1 MVSLGAWPNMALRLP
16 EKQLSNDAIQ
26 RRVPRDNSQ
35 MIMQAMGNNPYARAI
50 DQITPVIANALQ
62 MRAQLRQQAQDA
74 AAVSKALET
83 GVISPDIRDPNVM
96 LNIYEAQ
103 TARSKIRPEQQER
116 TVFVTDYKKNPKPYD
131 EFQAAGG
138 KLNFI
143 NDLSNE
149 NRDQN
154 LAVRQ
159 RTLKW
164 QMTNGFKS
172 EPGVAD
178 LYKNFQDANRV
189 GLLLEDM
196 NPIADAGVRF
206 FVAKQVQGGGV
217 LSNQDISEL
226 GGSKAILDKLEQI
239 IEEKKT
245 GRLSDTNRSYY
256 NRLTE
261 KLREGTMRN
270 MDAMARQY
278 VMKNA
283 DNADIIFPGGGAEEL
298 YNKIMNDGMQALA
311 GSNIGNVPG
320 EYKKPKEKKDSNSS
334 GTFKIKSVTQVG
346 GR

>member
-1 MVSLGAWPNMALRLP
+1 MALRLP

-116 TVFVTDYKKNPKPYD
+116 TVFVSDYKKNPQPYD

-143 NDLSNE
+143 NDLSGE
-149 NRDQN
+149 NRDKNYQARIGKDIRQWAQN
-154 LAVRQ
+154 MTTNPAIKPLVTQGINSGIVKRLSEEARAGNTLAFSAMGPKIAKAMGEVGVLTDKDIKIYKESGKLSQ
-159 RTLKW
+159 QAADKLLTL
-164 QMTNGFKS
+164 TTGR
-172 EPGVAD
+172 PT
-178 LYKNFQDANRV
+178 DATLDEINQIMDV
-189 GLLLEDM
+189 LSD
-196 NPIADAGVRF
+196 RF
-206 FVAKQVQGGGV
+206 STQVQPMF
-217 LSNQDISEL
+217 NWY
-226 GGSKAILDKLEQI
+226 A
-239 IEEKKT
+239 
-245 GRLSDTNRSYY
+245 GRLAATTD
-256 NRLTE
+256 
-261 KLREGTMRN
+261 
-270 MDAMARQY
+270 MDLDASAKALGITY
-278 VMKNA
+278 
-283 DNADIIFPGGGAEEL
+283 DYGIDESPFPFGDIKKGGAGKEE
-298 YNKIMNDGMQALA
+298 Q
-311 GSNIGNVPG
+311 
-320 EYKKPKEKKDSNSS
+320 